1 MIVPALRTRLGIILC
16 ILMGVICPRI
26 AAAHGGGPGL
36 DYDPCARYAGI
47 DNYVHFSA
55 YQPQYN
61 RFAEYC
67 GSLPR
72 GGNTLLVFDL
82 VGPELLYDPVEVEI
96 VPEGGSPAISLP
108 AKRYPTGVIDIETN
122 LDPGHYDAFLTIGEA
137 PTVYHVNF
145 DLSVGSW
152 WQPLIAPLIIASL
165 ILLGAIGYCIYQARA
180 LAGETRTSAPAALPS
195 IKSA

>member
-1 MIVPALRTRLGIILC
+1 MATASRIRSVLIV
-16 ILMGVICPRI
+16 LMLSAVMAPRI

-67 GSLPR
+67 GNLPR

-82 VGPELLYDPVEVEI
+82 VGPELLNDPVAVTI
-96 VPEGGSPAISLP
+96 VPEGGAPKIAIP
-108 AKRYPTGVIDIETN
+108 AKRYPAGVIDLETN
-122 LDPGHYDAFLTIGEA
+122 LGTGHYDAFLTIGDA

-165 ILLGAIGYCIYQARA
+165 ILIVAIAYCVYQARA
-180 LAGETRTSAPAALPS
+180 LAGEACA
-195 IKSA
+195 I